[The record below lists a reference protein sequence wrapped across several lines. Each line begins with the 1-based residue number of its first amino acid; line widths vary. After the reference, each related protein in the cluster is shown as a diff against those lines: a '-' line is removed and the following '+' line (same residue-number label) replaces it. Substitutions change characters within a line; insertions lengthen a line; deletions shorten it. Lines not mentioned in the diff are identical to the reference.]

1 MISSAISSLA
11 QTDWGARQIM
21 EGHIGIAATAPI
33 DGTDAGPAMSAMSPD
48 ALLSYCQMQLG
59 TIDGEIGNQMNSQQ
73 LQLRQRTAVEEVQSA
88 LEACGSQ
95 GPANGD
101 QMKPCVDAFD
111 KAITELG
118 PNDPVAR
125 QLAAKRQKM
134 IDDYGYSVQPPT
146 PATTETNP
154 ETGTQSTNPGDDGL
168 HLTKPPANEA
178 WKGTTDGVGNLMQDV
193 RSSAEI
199 GMLKLQDLVSKRQ
212 QAVELITGIMAK
224 TDQTL
229 EDGAKAIGR

>member
-1 MISSAISSLA
+1 MITSATSPLA
-11 QTDWGARQIM
+11 QTDWGTRQII
-21 EGHIGIAATAPI
+21 EGHIESAATAPI
-33 DGTDAGPAMSAMSPD
+33 DGTDAAPAMSAMSPD
-48 ALLSYCQMQLG
+48 ALLSYCQVQLG
-59 TIDGEIGNQMNSQQ
+59 TIDGEIGNQMNSQE

-111 KAITELG
+111 KAIMELG
-118 PNDPVAR
+118 PNDPVSR
-125 QLAAKRQKM
+125 QLQAARAKM
-134 IDDYGYSVQPPT
+134 VSDYGYAELGATDAKTDAHGHQV
-146 PATTETNP
+146 PA
-154 ETGTQSTNPGDDGL
+154 DDGL
-168 HLTKPPANEA
+168 RLTKPPANDA
-178 WKGTTDGVGNLMQDV
+178 WKGTTDGVGNLTNDI

-212 QAVELITGIMAK
+212 QAVELVTGIMAK

>member
-1 MISSAISSLA
+1 MISSATSTVA
-11 QTDWGARQIM
+11 QDDWGLKQLR
-21 EGHIGIAATAPI
+21 EGHIGSDATAPI
-33 DGTDAGPAMSAMSPD
+33 DGSDAGPPMSVMSPD

-59 TIDGEIGNQMNSQQ
+59 TIDGEITNQLNSQQ

-95 GPANGD
+95 GPATGD

-111 KAITELG
+111 KAIKELG
-118 PNDPVAR
+118 DNDPVAR

-134 IDDYGYSVQPPT
+134 IDDYGYIVQTPT
-146 PATTETNP
+146 LATTETVA
-154 ETGTQSTNPGDDGL
+154 ETGTQFTNPGDDGL
-168 HLTKPPANEA
+168 HLTKPPASEA
-178 WKGTTDGVGNLMQDV
+178 WKGTTDDVGNLTNDV

-212 QAVELITGIMAK
+212 QAVELVTGIMAK

>member
-1 MISSAISSLA
+1 
-11 QTDWGARQIM
+11 M
-21 EGHIGIAATAPI
+21 EGHIGSDATAPI
-33 DGTDAGPAMSAMSPD
+33 DGSDAGPPMSVMSPD

-59 TIDGEIGNQMNSQQ
+59 TIDGEITNQLNSQK

-95 GPANGD
+95 GPATGA

-111 KAITELG
+111 KAIRELG

-125 QLAAKRQKM
+125 QLAAKREKM
-134 IDDYGYSVQPPT
+134 MHDYGYADLGAT
-146 PATTETNP
+146 AATTDGDGNP
-154 ETGTQSTNPGDDGL
+154 VAADDGL
-168 HLTKPPANEA
+168 RLTKPPANDA
-178 WKGTTDGVGNLMQDV
+178 WKGTTEEVSNLTNDV
-193 RSSAEI
+193 RSGAEI

-212 QAVELITGIMAK
+212 QAVELVTGIMAK